1 MKNMIAYTLKSQN
14 YAEIKKALE
23 KVTLPPDIAE
33 QLRIIIRDH
42 DDVTTAVRAAIRKQL
57 KEASGIFAVQRLFE
71 EPSSLP
77 HLSEIDQEQKSDLP
91 LENPVFPDNDEE
103 LEKKSKKTER
113 RTPIKKTHAL
123 KAEDLKCPSC
133 SKTMHRAHKKS
144 VTIIRIAGLVEENH
158 QIETCRCLSC
168 GTTSEA
174 ACAEAQETRI
184 GSFSVDTAA
193 VMCALRYAYGM
204 PSFRLEEV
212 TACLGYRIPDSTQ
225 WDLFE
230 NCGNVLHRF
239 ERFLR
244 EEAAKVNVVQMDDTH
259 NNINEL
265 TQTFKLM
272 KNGDVKKLERTGV
285 HTTGYIAQFAAGK
298 ICLFNSGLHHA
309 GEIFEKLNKARTTE
323 EQVIL
328 MIDASSSNT
337 SRLKNM
343 DLNVVQANCNSHA
356 ARKFKD
362 LKENPVFEEHVT
374 TIMALYRSVFELDK
388 DLIKRPPSE
397 RLMLHQKHSLPKME
411 KIKYK
416 IEEDFRNKN
425 VEPNSP
431 LGAAYNYYLNHF
443 EKLTAFCKIE
453 NAPVCNNACERLL
466 KRAILH
472 RKNSMFFKNLVGA
485 AVGDI
490 HMSILLTAKENGLNP
505 VQYMTALLRY
515 EKHWKENPSDFLPWN
530 FNATL
535 ARINAE
541 SHQHVLS

>member
-1 MKNMIAYTLKSQN
+1 MKNMIAYTLKAQN
-14 YAEIKKALE
+14 YEEIKRALKQCE
-23 KVTLPPDIAE
+23 VPKHIAE
-33 QLRIIIRDH
+33 QLRIVLSDH
-42 DDVTTAVRAAIRKQL
+42 EGITTAVRAAIQKQL
-57 KEASGIFAVQRLFE
+57 KEASGIFSAQRLFE
-71 EPSSLP
+71 EPPALP
-77 HLSEIDQEQKSDLP
+77 HSFGIEQEQKSDIP
-91 LENPVFPDNDEE
+91 IENPVIPNNDEE

-113 RTPIKKTHAL
+113 RPPIKKIHAL
-123 KAEDLKCPSC
+123 KTEDLKCPSC

-174 ACAEAQETRI
+174 VCTEAQETRI
-184 GSFSVDTAA
+184 GSFSVDAAA

-230 NCGNVLHRF
+230 NCGNILHRF
-239 ERFLR
+239 DKFLR
-244 EEAAKVNVVQMDDTH
+244 QEATKVNVVQMDDTH
-259 NNINEL
+259 NKINEL
-265 TQTFKLM
+265 TQSFKLM
-272 KNGDVKKLERTGV
+272 KNGDVKKIERTGV

-328 MIDASSSNT
+328 MMDASSSNT
-337 SRLKNM
+337 SRLKNL

-374 TIMALYRSVFELDK
+374 TIMALYSSVFELDK
-388 DLIKRPPSE
+388 DLKVRPPSE

-411 KIKYK
+411 KIKSK
-416 IEEDFRNKN
+416 IEEDFRNKK

-443 EKLTAFCKIE
+443 DKLTAFCKFE

-505 VQYMTALLRY
+505 VQYMAALLQY
-515 EKHWKENPSDFLPWN
+515 EKLWKENPSDFLPWN
-530 FNATL
+530 FKATL

-541 SHQHVLS
+541 SNQHTIS